1 MKSEKDVLAM
11 IQDITPHKF
20 ANEYRPQPPDEDSY
34 VFYFL
39 NKKVLIRWNKDKLT
53 FPKFRDL
60 EPYNDELYDSYIY
73 LFSIDGK
80 RYYLL
85 DNINYPMDENYSMEH
100 VEIFR
105 KDRPDY
111 LDFAGITAYQL
122 HSWYRSRRF
131 CGVCG
136 KPMVHSDKE
145 RMVYCVSCR
154 QMEYPKICPAV
165 IVGIVNGDKILM
177 STYANSSKTS
187 YALIAGFA
195 EIGETIEDT
204 VRREV
209 MEEVGLKVKN
219 IRFYKSQPWS
229 FTDTLLMGFFVDL
242 DGDETI
248 TLDHNELSS
257 ARWFSQ
263 EEIPVEENNLSLTN
277 EMIIYFKK
285 NGNVWKEETK

>member
-1 MKSEKDVLAM
+1 M
-11 IQDITPHKF
+11 IQDITPHIYVN
-20 ANEYRPQPPDEDSY
+20 AYRPQPPCEDSY
-34 VFYFL
+34 ILYFRG
-39 NKKVLIRWNKDKLT
+39 KQVLIRWQKGRRAS
-53 FPKFRDL
+53 FPRFRDL
-60 EPYNDELYDSYIY
+60 EPYNEGQLYDTYIY
-73 LFSIDGK
+73 LFSVDGQ

-85 DNINYPMDENYSMEH
+85 DNIDYPMDENYSMEH

-105 KDRPDY
+105 KERPDY
-111 LDFAGITAYQL
+111 LDFVGITGYQL

-145 RMVYCVSCR
+145 RMVYCVSCK

-248 TLDHNELSS
+248 ILDHNELS
-257 ARWFSQ
+257 AAGWFTRD
-263 EEIPVEENNLSLTN
+263 EIPVEENNLSLTN
-277 EMIIYFKK
+277 EMIMYFKK
-285 NGNVWKEETK
+285 SGNVWKEETK

>member
-1 MKSEKDVLAM
+1 M
-11 IQDITPHKF
+11 IQDITPHTYVN
-20 ANEYRPQPPDEDSY
+20 AYRPQPPCEDSY
-34 VFYFL
+34 ILYFRG
-39 NKKVLIRWNKDKLT
+39 KQVLIRWQKGRRAS
-53 FPKFRDL
+53 FPRFRDL
-60 EPYNDELYDSYIY
+60 EPYNEGQLYDTYIY
-73 LFSIDGK
+73 LFSVDGQ

-85 DNINYPMDENYSMEH
+85 DNIDYPMDENYSMEH

-105 KDRPDY
+105 KERPDY
-111 LDFAGITAYQL
+111 LDFVGITGYQL

-145 RMVYCVSCR
+145 RMVYCVSCK

-219 IRFYKSQPWS
+219 IRYYKSQPWAFS
-229 FTDTLLMGFFVDL
+229 DTLLLGFYCDL
-242 DGDETI
+242 DGEDKI
-248 TLDHNELSS
+248 TLDREEL
-257 ARWFSQ
+257 ALAEWFKR
-263 EEIPVEENNLSLTN
+263 EDIPVQPSRDSLTN
-277 EMIIYFKK
+277 EMIMKFK
-285 NGNVWKEETK
+285 NGEI

>member
-1 MKSEKDVLAM
+1 
-11 IQDITPHKF
+11 
-20 ANEYRPQPPDEDSY
+20 
-34 VFYFL
+34 
-39 NKKVLIRWNKDKLT
+39 
-53 FPKFRDL
+53 
-60 EPYNDELYDSYIY
+60 
-73 LFSIDGK
+73 
-80 RYYLL
+80 
-85 DNINYPMDENYSMEH
+85 MEH

-105 KDRPDY
+105 KERPDY
-111 LDFAGITAYQL
+111 LDFVGITGYQL

-145 RMVYCVSCR
+145 RMVYCVSCK

-248 TLDHNELSS
+248 ILDHNELS
-257 ARWFSQ
+257 AAGWFTRD
-263 EEIPVEENNLSLTN
+263 EIPVEENNLSLTN
-277 EMIIYFKK
+277 EMIMYFKK